1 MPRSFQS
8 ISVRF
13 KFIKIENKPIKMKA
27 DMFLCMGKCNTALS
41 IEHEIIVHVNQRE
54 THFLIC
60 CMWKHQVE
68 ELFKTFCL
76 IAPVSQVNIFRRIS
90 VHCKISRLVLGL
102 QKNLFFYKMKMLQ
115 CSIRDSSVS
124 SFAFCIF
131 HGCHGIAFQ
140 NADLVF
146 QGFNSCKYFTA
157 LNEIKMIKV

>member
-76 IAPVSQVNIFRRIS
+76 IAPVSQVNIFSRIS

-115 CSIRDSSVS
+115 RSIRDSSVS
-124 SFAFCIF
+124 SFAFVLHFSWIPRDNLSECRP
-131 HGCHGIAFQ
+131 GVSG
-140 NADLVF
+140 V
-146 QGFNSCKYFTA
+146 
-157 LNEIKMIKV
+157 